1 MTREEFSEY
10 RLDENVL
17 EVNTRVIDFS
27 VRHNGQICVF
37 DNGDNSGAVLL
48 HIVRKIYPDIQSKQ
62 KEKRAI
68 VGGGEIFD
76 PLSAWTDYDFAAY
89 MRHENLTFVNY
100 GQLDLFEGATI

>member
-17 EVNTRVIDFS
+17 ETNMRVIDFA

-48 HIVRKIYPDIQSKQ
+48 HIVRSIYPDIQSKQ
-62 KEKRAI
+62 KEKRAL

-76 PLSAWTDYDFAAY
+76 PLSAWTEYDFAAY
-89 MRHENLTFVNY
+89 MAHEKLTPVSY
-100 GQLDLFEGATI
+100 GQLDLFEGVTI